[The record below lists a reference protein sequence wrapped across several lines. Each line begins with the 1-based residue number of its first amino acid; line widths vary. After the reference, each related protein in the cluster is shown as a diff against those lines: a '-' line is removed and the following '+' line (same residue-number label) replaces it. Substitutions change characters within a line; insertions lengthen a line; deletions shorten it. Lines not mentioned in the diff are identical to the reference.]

1 MDERSK
7 KRFKSRLV
15 NPILFLIAAVV
26 IIYFIPRE
34 SKFKYTYSVNR
45 PWLYGL
51 LTAPFDFHIQKS
63 EKEIQL
69 EKDSIMKSF
78 LPYYTEDKA
87 VGSNVISQFTQT
99 ALSKSVPDAYISYVT
114 HKLSDIYDS
123 GIISA
128 EDFDV
133 VMKTDKKQLKL
144 RDAVNKT
151 RVSTCNLKAFY
162 TLKSAYE
169 KILNDKPASLKAST
183 LSALNLNDFLIPN
196 ILYDRDTSDKVK
208 KDLMNQVVIY
218 DGMVQSGE
226 KIIDRGEIVDAHT
239 LDILNS
245 YTKEVQNRGEIK
257 SNPIWLIV
265 GQSVMVVLLIL
276 ILAVYILFFRPRV
289 YKNRKE
295 VLFILLSVVIFCL
308 ATAFDVN
315 YKFYSIIFV
324 IPFTMPTI
332 LIRTF
337 IDSWSAMVV
346 HSVVILLCALMVPQP
361 AEFMLIQFIVG
372 FVAILSLRHLSERSQ
387 LLYCALFILLT
398 YFITYTGWI
407 LCFEG
412 DVSMINWRTYVYF
425 CFNFIFVTFT
435 YVLVYVCERIFGF
448 ISEVS
453 MIELSNINRPL
464 LQKLSEVAPGTFQHS
479 LQVSNLVSAAAVR
492 IGANAP
498 LVRTGALYHDIGK
511 IVNPAFFTE
520 NQSPGMNPHAGL
532 SYKESARIIIDHV
545 AEGIKIAKKYNLPQ
559 QIIDFIE
566 THHGKGKAKFFYN
579 SYKNEHPDEV
589 VDEAGFS
596 YPGPNPFSRETALLM
611 MADTVEAASRSLPE
625 YTEESITNLVNNL
638 IDRQLLDGLMRN
650 APITFQ
656 EIEIAKKVY
665 IDKLVRIYHSRI
677 AYPEL
682 KLKNDSTENETKNN
696 LPNQNNLL

>member
-7 KRFKSRLV
+7 RRFKSRIAT
-15 NPILFLIAAVV
+15 PILFLITAVF

-34 SKFKYTYSVNR
+34 SKFKYTYSLNK

-63 EKEIQL
+63 EDEIKTERDSILKAFQPYYKEDKDVVTHVKTQFTKAAEAKEI
-69 EKDSIMKSF
+69 
-78 LPYYTEDKA
+78 
-87 VGSNVISQFTQT
+87 
-99 ALSKSVPDAYISYVT
+99 PDNYISYVT
-114 HKLSDIYDS
+114 NKMTEIYKS

-128 EDFDV
+128 EDFD
-133 VMKTDKKQLKL
+133 MIYKTEKRQFKL
-144 RDAVNKT
+144 RDSNNKNI
-151 RVSTCNLKAFY
+151 VSTCNLNAFY

-169 KILNDKPASLKAST
+169 KIVNERPPSLKVST
-183 LSALNLNDFLIPN
+183 LSSLNLNDYLAPN
-196 ILYDRDTSDKVK
+196 ILYDKTTSDKVK
-208 KDLMNQVVIY
+208 TDLLNQVVIY
-218 DGMVQSGE
+218 EGMVQSGE

-239 LDILNS
+239 FNILNS
-245 YTKEVQNRGEIK
+245 YTKEIQNRAEIK

-265 GQSVMVVLLIL
+265 GQSIMVVLLIL
-276 ILAVYILFFRPRV
+276 TLAVYLLYFRPRV

-295 VLFILLSVVIFCL
+295 VIFILLSVVIFCV
-308 ATAFDVN
+308 ATSFNVD
-315 YKFYSIIFV
+315 YKFYSIIFI
-324 IPFTMPTI
+324 IPFAMPTI

-346 HSVVILLCALMVPQP
+346 HTIIILLCALMVPQP
-361 AEFMLIQFIVG
+361 AEFIMIQLIVG
-372 FVAILSLRHLSERSQ
+372 FVAILSLRNLSERSQ
-387 LLYCALFILLT
+387 LLYCALLILLT
-398 YFITYTGWI
+398 YFVTYTGWI

-412 DVSMINWRTYVYF
+412 DISMINWRMFVYF
-425 CFNFIFVTFT
+425 CFNFIFVIFT

-479 LQVSNLVSAAAVR
+479 MQVSNLVSAAAVR

-511 IVNPAFFTE
+511 MVNPAFFTE
-520 NQSPGMNPHAGL
+520 NQTPGMNPHAGL
-532 SYKESARIIIDHV
+532 TYKDSAAIIIDHV
-545 AEGIKIAKKYNLPQ
+545 EEGIKIAKKYNLPQ
-559 QIIDFIE
+559 QIVDFIE
-566 THHGKGKAKFFYN
+566 THHGKGKAKYFYN
-579 SYKNEHPDEV
+579 SYKNEHPNEV
-589 VDEAGFS
+589 VNEADFS

-625 YTEESITNLVNNL
+625 YTEESISNLVNTL
-638 IDRQLLDGLMRN
+638 IDSQLMDGLMRN

-665 IDKLVRIYHSRI
+665 IDKLIRIYHSRI

-682 KLKNDSTENETKNN
+682 KAKDKESGDEDNK
-696 LPNQNNLL
+696 